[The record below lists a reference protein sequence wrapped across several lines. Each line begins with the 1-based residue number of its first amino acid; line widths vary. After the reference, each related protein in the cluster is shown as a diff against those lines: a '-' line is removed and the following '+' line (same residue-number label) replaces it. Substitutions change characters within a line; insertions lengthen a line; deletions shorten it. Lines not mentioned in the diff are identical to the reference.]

1 MSDHPTRNVNDSWID
16 LRVDHKESDGGTG
29 AAIAM
34 KGVHLSFNRKREILS
49 GVDFRV
55 RRGETKVV
63 LGGSGEGKS
72 TILRLALG
80 LLKPTEGSIRIF
92 GEDITHMSEAQLKPI
107 RHRIGMVFQGG
118 ALFDSL
124 NVAENVG
131 FCPMQAHGLSM
142 EEAEPLVRKR
152 LEYVGL
158 PDAYDMMPSE
168 LSGGMTKRAAV
179 ARAMICSPEVILY
192 DEPTT
197 GIDPIGVRRL
207 LKLISRLRD
216 DFQVTSVV
224 VTHILQDA
232 RLIADSVAVLR
243 SGKFVF
249 DGSFDELLA
258 SPDPFIQEFI
268 AQQQGI

>member
-1 MSDHPTRNVNDSWID
+1 MNDREFSNV
-16 LRVDHKESDGGTG
+16 KESWTG
-29 AAIAM
+29 VRIDPSDLATGVESAIVM
-34 KGVHLSFNRKREILS
+34 EGVHLSFNRQREVLS
-49 GVDFRV
+49 NLDFRV
-55 RRGETKVV
+55 RRGETKVI

-80 LLKPTEGSIRIF
+80 LLRPSAGSVRIF
-92 GEDITHMSEAQLKPI
+92 GQEITKLSESALKPI
-107 RHRIGMVFQGG
+107 RHRMGMVFQGG

-124 NVAENVG
+124 SVAENVG
-131 FCPMQAHGLSM
+131 FCPMQAHGLPI
-142 EEAEPLVRKR
+142 EEAEPLIRKR

-158 PDAYDMMPSE
+158 PDAYDLMPSE

-179 ARAMICSPEVILY
+179 ARAMICSPEVLLY

-207 LKLISRLRD
+207 LRLISRLRD

-224 VTHILQDA
+224 VTHILKDA
-232 RLIADSVAVLR
+232 RQVADSVAVLR
-243 SGKFVF
+243 GGKIIF
-249 DGSFDELLA
+249 DGTFDELLA

-268 AQQQGI
+268 VEQQGI

>member
-1 MSDHPTRNVNDSWID
+1 MSDSQTPDVNESWAGVRID
-16 LRVDHKESDGGTG
+16 PVDLQSGFES
-29 AAIAM
+29 AIVM
-34 KGVHLSFNRKREILS
+34 QDVHLSFTRQREVLA

-80 LLKPTEGSIRIF
+80 LLRPNSGSVRVF
-92 GEDITHMSEAQLKPI
+92 GEEITRLSEEKLKPI
-107 RHRIGMVFQGG
+107 RHRMGMVFQGG

-124 NVAENVG
+124 SVAENVG
-131 FCPMQAHGLSM
+131 FCPMQAHGLGI
-142 EEAEPLVRKR
+142 EAAEPLIRKR

-158 PDAYDMMPSE
+158 ADAYDLMPAE

-179 ARAMICSPEVILY
+179 ARAMICSPEIILY

-207 LKLISRLRD
+207 LRLISRLRD

-224 VTHILQDA
+224 VTHILKDA
-232 RLIADSVAVLR
+232 RQIADSVAVLR
-243 SGKFVF
+243 AGKIVF
-249 DGSFDELLA
+249 DGSFEELLA

-268 AQQQGI
+268 AEQQGI